1 MAVSV
6 SRIYDYNKVAFNPDE
21 GAWTDN
27 DKYKE
32 GGYFASEVVIGSF
45 VSLVSTAPW
54 HVTLS
59 GAGTTPVGKVIA
71 ITGGKNET
79 NGRIATVELFGKR
92 VERLEIHT
100 ASDAIT
106 IGGYV
111 QYSTSGG
118 SYSCGLWQKDGTAND
133 TLALESSSASG
144 SIALGERIYVL
155 MGAERF

>member
-1 MAVSV
+1 MTVTV
-6 SRIYDYNKVAFNPDE
+6 SRIYEGNKVAFNLDE
-21 GAWTDN
+21 GAWTD
-27 DKYKE
+27 DDTRKE
-32 GGYFASEVVIGSF
+32 GGYFAAELKPGYF
-45 VSLVSTAPW
+45 VSLGAVAF
-54 HVTLS
+54 HATLS
-59 GAGTTPVGKVIA
+59 GAGVTPVGKLISV
-71 ITGGKNET
+71 TGGKNET
-79 NGRIATVELFGKR
+79 GGRIGTVELFGKR
-92 VERLEIHT
+92 IERLEIHT

-155 MGAERF
+155 MGVTRF